1 MITDAAKDT
10 GDLTEP
16 TFSFR
21 ASSQPA
27 HKEMLRILRENEPD
41 TITIVAIG
49 PLTNCA
55 LAAAEDPEAFL
66 RVKEV
71 VTMGGAVDATGN
83 VSFISLLRSPLGR
96 RQFCGHRRPFCTI
109 QESQYPNFTKHE
121 SCHCRLRAFT
131 HTSSVPLMN
140 FAEIDLLMTVLTSL
154 SLLGFTRSRVQR
166 LRRRLCRRPSVR
178 PYLTKPV
185 LNYASTTTRS
195 SIHYHSPPLPSQL
208 VPPAPSYHA
217 LP

>member
-10 GDLTEP
+10 GNLAEP
-16 TFSFR
+16 TFSFK

-66 RVKEV
+66 RAKEV

-83 VSFISLLRSPLGR
+83 VSVISFP
-96 RQFCGHRRPFCTI
+96 
-109 QESQYPNFTKHE
+109 E
-121 SCHCRLRAFT
+121 
-131 HTSSVPLMN
+131 
-140 FAEIDLLMTVLTSL
+140 
-154 SLLGFTRSRVQR
+154 
-166 LRRRLCRRPSVR
+166 PS
-178 PYLTKPV
+178 
-185 LNYASTTTRS
+185 
-195 SIHYHSPPLPSQL
+195 
-208 VPPAPSYHA
+208 
-217 LP
+217 

>member
-10 GDLTEP
+10 GNLTEP

-83 VSFISLLRSPLGR
+83 VRIISFPPWPT
-96 RQFCGHRRPFCTI
+96 PFLWPPGELEAILC
-109 QESQYPNFTKHE
+109 YPGV
-121 SCHCRLRAFT
+121 SM
-131 HTSSVPLMN
+131 S
-140 FAEIDLLMTVLTSL
+140 
-154 SLLGFTRSRVQR
+154 
-166 LRRRLCRRPSVR
+166 
-178 PYLTKPV
+178 
-185 LNYASTTTRS
+185 
-195 SIHYHSPPLPSQL
+195 
-208 VPPAPSYHA
+208 
-217 LP
+217 